1 MHRIVR
7 LALSLLQVDRPD
19 RTGGFN
25 ALWLLAATAILPA
38 CESLRP
44 IGNAAQF
51 EPLDSRVRLTLTQ
64 RLDSGTSL
72 QVRGSAAGLAG
83 RGNIFVGHVGAIAAS
98 GSDIYVID
106 WASGALL
113 RIDPGLREATYLARL
128 ANPMTHGLYA
138 SRNGTVY
145 FVDKAARA
153 VRQIDRDGRPME
165 SFEDLNYAPSPVDV
179 TESDW
184 GSTVVVAD
192 ELARQLVVFS
202 PLGVAINVLGA
213 NDRRLA
219 IAQVLHAIAGSR
231 DSIFVLDSSANE
243 VMRFDLRGR
252 QTGSYGEDDLEMPTA
267 LAVDDCGRL
276 FVADSSGAGILVSSF
291 DMRVPPV
298 RAIQNF
304 PAERV
309 VNDIWIDGQ
318 FLYLAAG
325 DEGIRVYLVEPACSA
340 Y

>member
-1 MHRIVR
+1 MLRATGPSI
-7 LALSLLQVDRPD
+7 SL
-19 RTGGFN
+19 
-25 ALWLLAATAILPA
+25 I
-38 CESLRP
+38 
-44 IGNAAQF
+44 
-51 EPLDSRVRLTLTQ
+51 
-64 RLDSGTSL
+64 
-72 QVRGSAAGLAG
+72 
-83 RGNIFVGHVGAIAAS
+83 
-98 GSDIYVID
+98 
-106 WASGALL
+106 
-113 RIDPGLREATYLARL
+113 
-128 ANPMTHGLYA
+128 
-138 SRNGTVY
+138 
-145 FVDKAARA
+145 
-153 VRQIDRDGRPME
+153 
-165 SFEDLNYAPSPVDV
+165 VDV

-243 VMRFDLRGR
+243 VMRDLRGR

>member
-1 MHRIVR
+1 
-7 LALSLLQVDRPD
+7 LLQVGRPH
-19 RTGGFN
+19 RTDGFN
-25 ALWLLAATAILPA
+25 ALWLLAATAMLPA

-44 IGNAAQF
+44 IDNAAHRT
-51 EPLDSRVRLTLTQ
+51 LDSRVTLTLTQ

-83 RGNIFVGHVGAIAAS
+83 RENVFIGHVGAIAAH
-98 GSDIYVID
+98 GSDIYIID
-106 WASGALL
+106 QASGALL

-128 ANPMTHGLYA
+128 ANPMTHGLYV

-165 SFEDLNYAPSPVDV
+165 SFEDLNNAPSPVDV

-192 ELARQLVVFS
+192 ELTRQLVVFS
-202 PLGVAINVLGA
+202 PLGVVINVHGA
-213 NDRRLA
+213 NERRLA
-219 IAQVLHAIAGSR
+219 IAQVLHAIAGTR
-231 DSIFVLDSSANE
+231 DSIFVLDSSAANE

-291 DMRVPPV
+291 GMRMPPV
-298 RAIQNF
+298 RAIQDF
-304 PAERV
+304 PAERE

-318 FLYLAAG
+318 FLYLAG
-325 DEGIRVYLVEPACSA
+325 YEGIRVYLVEPACSA